1 MIVFL
6 ITEAIDILY
15 SLGKISYNG
24 VARLYYW
31 YTNTTPQQQKA
42 LEMKNLE
49 ERVKELERLVE
60 GIDGIQDD

>member
-42 LEMKNLE
+42 LEMKSLE

-60 GIDGIQDD
+60 GIDGMQND

>member
-24 VARLYYW
+24 VAWLYYW
-31 YTNTTPQQQKA
+31 YTNTSPEQQKE
-42 LEMKNLE
+42 LQMKTLE
-49 ERVKELERLVE
+49 ERICELERLVE
-60 GIDGIQDD
+60 GIDGAQDD

>member
-24 VARLYYW
+24 VAWLYYW
-31 YTNTTPQQQKA
+31 YTNTSPQKQKE
-42 LEMKNLE
+42 LQMKTLE
-49 ERVKELERLVE
+49 ERVNELERLVE
-60 GIDGIQDD
+60 GIGGTHDD

>member
-24 VARLYYW
+24 VAMLYYW

-49 ERVKELERLVE
+49 ERIKELERLVE
-60 GIDGIQDD
+60 GIDEIQND